1 MRRYWLTIAMFGLG
15 LAPVLAQDLLPLPP
29 QPTPS
34 EEGAEEAGPPG
45 EATTALGGALP
56 EPRPDDL
63 EGEPAD
69 ADIEDLVSDL
79 PSAEADNLT
88 CASRLKALN
97 VTFEQRDAI
106 EGEGGCGLARPF
118 VVSAIDGV
126 ALEGPATLNCET
138 AEALALL
145 MRDHIKP
152 AAETHLQSEP
162 SAIGL
167 GSSYVCRG
175 RNGRPGGKLS
185 EHATGNGVDIMSI
198 AFEGRERIVIAAGE
212 ADAPEARVLARIR
225 AGACELF
232 TTVLGPGAD
241 AAHANHFHLDL
252 RGRKNDYRICQ

>member
-1 MRRYWLTIAMFGLG
+1 MRRYWLTIAILG
-15 LAPVLAQDLLPLPP
+15 FWLTPAFSQDLVPLPP
-29 QPTPS
+29 QLAPS
-34 EEGAEEAGPPG
+34 EDGADEVGPLDEAAPS
-45 EATTALGGALP
+45 LGGALP

-69 ADIEDLVSDL
+69 ADTEDLVTRSPL
-79 PSAEADNLT
+79 AEADNPT
-88 CASRLKALN
+88 CAARLEALD
-97 VTFEQRDAI
+97 VTFERRDPIA
-106 EGEGGCGLARPF
+106 GEGGCGLIRPF

-126 ALEGPATLNCET
+126 ALEGPATLNCAT
-138 AEALALL
+138 AEALAVL

-162 SAIGL
+162 SAIGI

-175 RNGRPGGKLS
+175 RNGRPGAKLS
-185 EHATGNGVDIMSI
+185 EHATGNGVDIMAI
-198 AFEGRERIVIAAGE
+198 TFEDRERIVVAAG
-212 ADAPEARVLARIR
+212 DPDGPEARVLAAIR

-252 RGRKNDYRICQ
+252 RVRKNDYRICQ